1 MILLPEMA
9 PGRQAGRKVSGSW
22 PHAAAMSGTLRI
34 ADDLT
39 EELRRRKDAVGLSKL
54 RSMN

>member
-1 MILLPEMA
+1 LSP
-9 PGRQAGRKVSGSW
+9 
-22 PHAAAMSGTLRI
+22 TLRT